1 MTARRRAIILGAAGR
16 DFHVFNTLFR
26 DDPSRECVAFTAAQ
40 IPGIAG
46 RRYPVALAGP
56 LYPDGVPIHD
66 ESELPGLLARG
77 DVEEVLFAYSD
88 VPQAHV
94 MRLGAMVL
102 AAGADFV
109 LPGPRATMLASRR
122 PVIAICAVRTG
133 CGKSQVT
140 RWLAARLR
148 ARGLRVAVL
157 RHPMPYGDLAAQ
169 AVQRFAS
176 AADLDAAACTIEER
190 EEYEPHI
197 AAGQPV
203 FAGVDYAR
211 ILAAAEAEADILLWD
226 GGNNDF
232 PFIRPDLLVVLADA
246 LRPGHEAGWHPGEA
260 VLRMADIVLVA
271 KANAAPEADVAR
283 VEAAARALNPRA
295 TVLRGASRVTLDDP
309 DAIRGRRVL
318 VVEDGPT
325 LTHGGMAT
333 GAGFAAAVAAAAAE
347 ILDPRGFA
355 APGIAEVFAR
365 FPHLGPVLPA
375 MGYDAAQRAALAA
388 TIARS
393 GAEAVVAGTPID
405 LAAAL
410 PGLAVPVMRA
420 RYAFEEMETP
430 GLGGLVD
437 GFLERRMGG
446 AEPRTR

>member
-16 DFHVFNTLFR
+16 DFHTFNMLFR
-26 DDPSRECVAFTAAQ
+26 DDPMRDCVAFTAAQ
-40 IPGIAG
+40 IPGISG
-46 RRYPVALAGP
+46 RRYPAALAGP

-66 ESELPGLLARG
+66 EAELPALLARG
-77 DVEEVLFAYSD
+77 DIDEVLFAYSD

-94 MRLGAMVL
+94 MRLGAVAL
-102 AAGADFV
+102 AGGADFV
-109 LPGPRATMLASRR
+109 LPGPRATMLPSRR
-122 PVIAICAVRTG
+122 TVIAICAVRTG

-140 RWLAARLR
+140 RWIAAKLR

-169 AVQRFAS
+169 AVQRFGS
-176 AADLDAAACTIEER
+176 ATDLEAAACTIEER

-260 VLRMADIVLVA
+260 VLRMADVVVVA
-271 KANAAPEADVAR
+271 KSNAAPQADVER
-283 VEAAARALNPRA
+283 VMAAARALNPRA
-295 TVLRGASRVTLDDP
+295 AVLRGASRVTLDDP
-309 DAIRGRRVL
+309 AAVRGRRVL

-333 GAGFAAAVAAAAAE
+333 GA
-347 ILDPRGFA
+347 LDPRAFA
-355 APGIAEVFAR
+355 APGIAEMFAR
-365 FPHLGPVLPA
+365 FPLLGPVLPA
-375 MGYDAAQRAALAA
+375 MGYDGPQRTALAE

-393 GAEAVVAGTPID
+393 GAEVVVAGTPID

-410 PGLAVPVMRA
+410 PGLVLPVVRA
-420 RYAFEEMETP
+420 RYAFEETESP
-430 GLGGLVD
+430 GLGELVD
-437 GFLERRMGG
+437 AFLNRRMAG
-446 AEPRTR
+446 AQTFEPWTR